1 VSLTAATPA
10 FLELR
15 DTALACTACRL
26 SETRTNVV
34 FGVGDPSAR
43 LMLVGEAPG
52 RNEDLQGEPFVG
64 AAGKLLDELLGTIAI
79 TRSEAYIA
87 NVLKCRPPGNRDPRE
102 DEVDACKGYL
112 REQIRMIH
120 PEVVITL
127 GNFATK
133 LLLATETGITRLR
146 GQRFKWWLGATLIP
160 TFHPAAVL
168 RGRPQLRDQMEADF
182 ALARSVLDEAPALAE
197 AALAEAALVEAA
209 LAEAALVD
217 AALADAN
224 PGLSASLS
232 DAHNPGLR
240 EGEDPEQ
247 ISLEL
252 ST

>member
-197 AALAEAALVEAA
+197 AALADAA
-209 LAEAALVD
+209 LAEAALAD
-217 AALADAN
+217 ANLADPALADAN